1 MIFQKNRWLILLQ
14 TALFA
19 VLIVLA
25 VVFFRERLLVDS
37 GYYLLRM
44 INHGWPWVEHQ
55 RYILVLSQLLP
66 WLGVVFQLPMK
77 VILLLYSLNHVLF
90 PLLIFYLTVK
100 IYNKPVAGFVLLMF
114 QTTTLVTG
122 FFVPMFELYYAGS
135 LLVLFVSALYSAKS
149 LTNNLILVISGFFI
163 ISSHPI
169 GIVLLFMV
177 LVVHFIKYKW
187 EKAALYGVILALM
200 LAMLLL
206 KYFNASEYES
216 GKTAVIISRFSEG
229 KYNLAWLGNML
240 AFAFNN
246 FLPVFLLAAGVWMAM
261 IFNKS
266 IKEAIIC
273 FAFFLIIFFL
283 SALNTDSTIM
293 SRYLEQVWFP
303 LTVAALLP
311 LLIVEYFGRIEKL
324 KSLMIVVFVLFFV
337 FRVNL
342 IREEGSR
349 YRQRKEIMM
358 RMISE
363 ARQLN
368 GQHFVINEKDLEIE
382 GVPGPNW
389 SYPIESLLFSA
400 ESGPD
405 SALTICTTEDYYF
418 NDVYRELNG
427 ANYIFWR
434 IGTEP
439 HKGLNEKYF
448 RLQNGEY
455 LQLIPDGDINEV
467 LEKNAGKSGL

>member
-1 MIFQKNRWLILLQ
+1 MIFLKNRWLILLQ

-19 VLIVLA
+19 VLIA
-25 VVFFRERLLVDS
+25 MAIVFFRERLLVDS

-55 RYILVLSQLLP
+55 RYILVFSQILP
-66 WLGVVFQLPMK
+66 WLGVVFQLPLK
-77 VILLLYSLNHVLF
+77 VILLLYSLNHVIF
-90 PLLIFYLTVK
+90 PLLVFYLTVK
-100 IYNKPVAGFVLLMF
+100 IYNKPIAGFVLLLF
-114 QTTTLVTG
+114 QVTSLITG

-135 LLVLFVSALYSAKS
+135 LLVLFVSSLFSHKS
-149 LTNNLILVISGFFI
+149 LTSNIILFLSGFFI

-177 LVVHFIKYKW
+177 MVIHFLKHKW
-187 EKAALYGVILALM
+187 EKVPIYGVIVTIT

-216 GKTAVIISRFSEG
+216 GKTAAIISGFSEG
-229 KYNLAWLGNML
+229 KYNLAWLGGMIGFVFSNY
-240 AFAFNN
+240 
-246 FLPVFLLAAGVWMAM
+246 LPVLIIAIGIWTAM
-261 IFNKS
+261 IINKS
-266 IKEAIIC
+266 VKEA
-273 FAFFLIIFFL
+273 FVYFVFFLVIFFL
-283 SALNTDSTIM
+283 SALNTGTLQI
-293 SRYLEQVWFP
+293 SRYNEQVWFP
-303 LTVAALLP
+303 LSVIALMP
-311 LLIVEYFGRIEKL
+311 LLTTKFTGRIEKL
-324 KSLMIVVFVLFFV
+324 KPLLMAGFVLFFA

-342 IREEGSR
+342 IREEGNR
-349 YRQRKEIMM
+349 YTQRTEIMM
-358 RMISE
+358 KMISK
-363 ARQLN
+363 ARQLK
-368 GQHFVINEKDLEIE
+368 GQHFVVNEKDLEIE

-405 SALTICTTEDYYF
+405 AALTICTTEDYYF
-418 NDVYRELNG
+418 NDVYRELDG
-427 ANYIFWR
+427 TNYIFWR

-455 LQLIPDGDINEV
+455 LQLVPG
-467 LEKNAGKSGL
+467 